1 MLQPVFVNANIPQ
14 RLIKFKI
21 KFIMHN
27 ISNLFKQAKQPSEVD
42 DLYHI
47 FNQSNGLNM
56 VYWDFFFRLV
66 ENLSFNAIVEC
77 GVGRGRSLIS
87 LLMLENYYATLGGRC
102 KRKIYG
108 LDSFDGFPEPTKF
121 DISKRNPA
129 KGEWAYSPSG
139 KYKYSP
145 SFIKEIISRADLSTE
160 LVNLEI
166 IQGFFDESVPK
177 LPEEP
182 IGILHLDGDLYDS
195 VMTPLNLLSNR
206 VILGGVIVIDDYIV
220 LNDPKLD
227 PFPGARAAVEEFL
240 LKNKNFSLHIS
251 VRGNPYITKNEL

>member
-1 MLQPVFVNANIPQ
+1 
-14 RLIKFKI
+14 
-21 KFIMHN
+21 MHN
-27 ISNLFKQAKQPSEVD
+27 LSYLFKQTKQPGEVD

-56 VYWDFFFRLV
+56 IYWDFFFRQV
-66 ENLSFNAIVEC
+66 ENLSFSAIVEC

-87 LLMLENYYATLGGRC
+87 LLTLENYYATLGGRS

-108 LDSFDGFPEPTKF
+108 LDSFEGFPEPTKF
-121 DISKRNPA
+121 DISKRKPE

-145 SFIKEIISRADLSTE
+145 SFIKEIISSADLNAE

-166 IQGFFDESVPK
+166 IQGFFDQSIPK

-195 VMTPLNLLSNR
+195 VMTPLNLLSKR
-206 VILGGVIVIDDYIV
+206 VTLGGVIVIDDYIV

-251 VRGNPYITKNEL
+251 IRGNPFLTKNEL

>member
-1 MLQPVFVNANIPQ
+1 MLQPVFVNANLTQ

-145 SFIKEIISRADLSTE
+145 SLIKEIISRADLSTE

-166 IQGFFDESVPK
+166 IQGFFDQSIPK

-195 VMTPLNLLSNR
+195 VITP
-206 VILGGVIVIDDYIV
+206 
-220 LNDPKLD
+220 
-227 PFPGARAAVEEFL
+227 
-240 LKNKNFSLHIS
+240 
-251 VRGNPYITKNEL
+251 

>member
-1 MLQPVFVNANIPQ
+1 MC
-14 RLIKFKI
+14 
-21 KFIMHN
+21 N
-27 ISNLFKQAKQPSEVD
+27 ISDLFKQTKQPSEVD
-42 DLYHI
+42 DLYHV
-47 FNQSNGLNM
+47 FNQSNGLNII
-56 VYWDFFFRLV
+56 YWDFFFRRV
-66 ENLSFNAIVEC
+66 ENLNFSAIIEC

-87 LLMLENYYATLGGRC
+87 LLILENYYSSLGERS

-108 LDSFDGFPEPTKF
+108 LDSFEGFPEPTKF
-121 DISKRNPA
+121 DISKRNPE

-145 SFIKEIISRADLSTE
+145 SFVKEVISRADLNAE

-166 IQGFFDESVPK
+166 IQGFFDQSVPK
-177 LPEEP
+177 LPAEP

-227 PFPGARAAVEEFL
+227 PFPVARAAVEEFL
-240 LKNKNFSLHIS
+240 SKNKKT
-251 VRGNPYITKNEL
+251 RGVITKSINPLF